1 MIDFTTWNKKHK
13 VKKVSLK
20 EIYFSKMFAH
30 AYFSQK
36 VNFTMKKYKEFK
48 FDAKLGDIHI
58 ICLL

>member
-36 VNFTMKKYKEFK
+36 VNFTMKKYKEYQ
-48 FDAKLGDIHI
+48 I
-58 ICLL
+58 